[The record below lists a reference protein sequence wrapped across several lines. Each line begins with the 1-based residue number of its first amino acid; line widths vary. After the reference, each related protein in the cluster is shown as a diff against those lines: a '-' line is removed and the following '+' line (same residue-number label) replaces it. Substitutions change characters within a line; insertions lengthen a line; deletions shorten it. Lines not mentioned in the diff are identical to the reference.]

1 MGHIGESWIFKS
13 NLDDISR
20 NFIRDG
26 EKNLVSLAKLV
37 EKENMNDA
45 VIDFLLC
52 ASDIGYTKVTN
63 RYYKENPYAKRE
75 IIELAQTDKK
85 KHLKDYK
92 RTWRKNGL
100 KAIMIMNGKMRIKNL
115 DM

>member
-1 MGHIGESWIFKS
+1 
-13 NLDDISR
+13 
-20 NFIRDG
+20 
-26 EKNLVSLAKLV
+26 
-37 EKENMNDA
+37 MNDA

-52 ASDIGYTKVTN
+52 ASDIGYTNMTN
-63 RYYKENPYAKRE
+63 RYYKENPYAKTRE

-85 KHLKDYK
+85 EASK
-92 RTWRKNGL
+92 RLQTYMEKNGL